1 MGRQILYHCATNPLV
16 LKLTKN
22 SVSFT
27 YKMYPQHNWFLS
39 TPQYLTCQSSLY
51 QFSCFSLCHL
61 HVQFRS
67 HTILFKYKW
76 EYMPLPLCTF
86 LNHSENACLII
97 CGLITQSLKFMFYF
111 IYEIKFILF
120 IFIKLLL
127 LKHLFS
133 YMKQLYNCFMHINV
147 ASP

>member
-1 MGRQILYHCATNPLV
+1 
-16 LKLTKN
+16 
-22 SVSFT
+22 
-27 YKMYPQHNWFLS
+27 
-39 TPQYLTCQSSLY
+39 
-51 QFSCFSLCHL
+51 
-61 HVQFRS
+61 
-67 HTILFKYKW
+67 
-76 EYMPLPLCTF
+76 MPLPLCTF